1 MTLIAGKLENS
12 KELHRRL
19 ILDQIRQRIGIA
31 RSDLVR
37 LTGLSKATV
46 STIVAELIDA
56 GLVEE
61 SGSHSPSIGRPRVS
75 LSLVADTNY
84 VLGAEL
90 TNRGCRV
97 VLTDLHAEPV
107 RQSYCPHESGDLS
120 VAALLALLDRAIAKA
135 IDDID
140 HTRILAL
147 GVCVPGIVDPAA
159 GKVRLSVLLPWHNV
173 LLADQLRQ
181 QYPFAVAVFSRGNAA
196 TWGEHWYGAGRT
208 VDNLLYVRL
217 GAGVVAGLVLN
228 GQPYL
233 GHTFGAGE
241 MGHITVQPEGE
252 LCRCGNR
259 GCLATV
265 VTTDALLNRVRQLL
279 RLDPENPL
287 WSTWGTHFDHLTLA
301 DLVAAAEAGSATA
314 RQVFAEAGHWVGIA
328 LASVI
333 NLLNLEMI
341 VVGGPLALAGE
352 HLLQPLRQEI
362 LRRALPTHVAA
373 TKIVAS
379 PLREDASAVGAA
391 SLVLHELF
399 SPIPRLSTPVFSLDK
414 VSLFA

>member
-1 MTLIAGKLENS
+1 MTLIASKLESS
-12 KELHRRL
+12 KGLHRRL
-19 ILDQIRQRIGIA
+19 ILDQIRQRAGIA

-56 GLVEE
+56 GLVQE
-61 SGSHSPSIGRPRVS
+61 SGNHSPSIGRPRVS

-90 TNRGCRV
+90 TNEGCRV
-97 VLTDLHAEPV
+97 VLTNLHAEPV
-107 RQSYCPHESGDLS
+107 RQHECSHSSSDLS
-120 VAALLALLDRAIAKA
+120 VATLLALLDRCIAKTIEG
-135 IDDID
+135 IDR
-140 HTRILAL
+140 TRILAL

-159 GKVRLSVLLPWHNV
+159 GKVRLSVLLPWHDV
-173 LLADQLRQ
+173 LLAEQLQ
-181 QYPFAVAVFSRGNAA
+181 QHYEFPVAVFSRGNAA
-196 TWGEHWYGAGRT
+196 TWGERWYGAGRN

-217 GAGVVAGLVLN
+217 GSGVVAGLVLN
-228 GQPYL
+228 SQPYL

-241 MGHITVQPEGE
+241 MGHMTVQPDGE

-265 VTTDALLNRVRQLL
+265 VTIDALLNRTRQLL
-279 RLDPENPL
+279 RSDPENPL
-287 WSTWGTHFDHLTLA
+287 WSTWRTRFDHLTLA
-301 DLVAAAEAGSATA
+301 DLVSAADEGSATA
-314 RQVFAEAGHWVGIA
+314 QQVFAEAGRWVGIA

-341 VVGGPLALAGE
+341 VVGGPLVLAGE
-352 HLLQPLRQEI
+352 WLLQPLQQEI

-373 TKIVAS
+373 TKVVAS
-379 PLREDASAVGAA
+379 QLREDAPAVGAA

-399 SPIPRLSTPVFSLDK
+399 SPFPRSSTPSFSLDK